1 MSIGPENWRYGIDN
15 DTFSKLGLGGGLF
28 KDVERIMNN
37 NGNFGGAEGLLSS
50 QQVAT
55 ALEGCQ
61 QIVLASSR
69 EPFQQCLKSL
79 AAQLMEFAEATVVD
93 AEQAHY
99 FEVHRSVNSQ
109 ARNLERV
116 FAETLLTHFEQFK
129 DGQLHTHT
137 GEEKYSKDMLSLVEN
152 EDLEETIAISSIN
165 HAALDENVE
174 PLWQLAM
181 RFGALRGRGELPAE
195 QNPTSPVQFCEAMR
209 QALRLTE
216 WDAKIKILAYRTFSK
231 LFVPTLASLYL
242 ELNHYL
248 SEKLGLPELD
258 YAAASASSAMSD
270 IYATAD
276 EQPASNEPQEA
287 VDDGAPGLQNF
298 GAGAGAGA
306 GGVVTPDANQP
317 TDQYQSHLFSAI
329 RSLQGSLQA
338 NNTGGVRP
346 SAPVSAPAPMAQ
358 QQAFV
363 PGSSG
368 LRHIGSQQNM
378 LGPSAQGFVPVQ
390 AGAAVF
396 NEEQLLTALQNLQEG
411 VSAAT
416 AEIMRASSDQPID
429 NVPAQS
435 VAALVRQFSEEL
447 LQTAEEEGQ
456 AVDNNDM
463 QIIDLVGMVFDYMLS
478 DDNLPNSIKTLLSY
492 LHTPFLK
499 TAFIDPDFFES
510 PDHPA
515 RLLLNSLAEAGIRWV
530 SNDGTAQYDIY
541 PRVRNVVQRILDD
554 FDSDIRIYAELLLD
568 FSSYTKKIAR
578 RQELLER
585 RATEKVQGEE
595 RLREVKIKVNK
606 AVNQRISGVEL
617 PSAVLLLLLQPW
629 SDYLVFVLLRH
640 GDESAEW
647 DQALATIDD
656 VVWSVQP
663 KGKPEERTRQLELHD
678 SLCDRL
684 QAGFDTIAYEQDKID
699 KLCDALAA
707 LQKMALQSKPVELA
721 PQATR
726 NKLEIIAAKKAG
738 ATAVDESISEEEQRM
753 VNSLKMIEFGTWF
766 EFGAGRRLKVAW
778 YNSTVLQY
786 MLVDQ
791 MGKKVAMKSGLELAR
806 EMLSGEARVISGST
820 KPFFERALENIF
832 HSLNA
837 QAESIKPDPN
847 KELH

>member
-1 MSIGPENWRYGIDN
+1 VSIGPENRRYGIDN
-15 DTFSKLGLGGGLF
+15 DTLSKLGLGGGLF

-50 QQVAT
+50 QQIAT
-55 ALEGCQ
+55 TLAGCQ

-99 FEVHRSVNSQ
+99 FEIHRSVNSQ
-109 ARNLERV
+109 ARGLEGA
-116 FAETLLTHFEQFK
+116 FAETLVAHFEQFK

-174 PLWQLAM
+174 QLWQLAM

-195 QNPTSPVQFCEAMR
+195 QNPISPVQFCEAMR
-209 QALRLTE
+209 QALGRTE

-242 ELNHYL
+242 ELNLYL

-258 YAAASASSAMSD
+258 YASAAAGSAMSD
-270 IYATAD
+270 IYAAGD
-276 EQPASNEPQEA
+276 EQSALSEA
-287 VDDGAPGLQNF
+287 QDIVDDGTQPSQNI

-306 GGVVTPDANQP
+306 GVGTPDASQP

-329 RSLQGSLQA
+329 RSLQGNLQA
-338 NNTGGVRP
+338 GNAGVVRQTT
-346 SAPVSAPAPMAQ
+346 SASVPMGQ
-358 QQAFV
+358 PGAFV

-368 LRHIGSQQNM
+368 LRHIGSQLNR
-378 LGPSAQGFVPVQ
+378 LGPSSQGFVPAQ
-390 AGAAVF
+390 EGAAVF
-396 NEEQLLTALQNLQEG
+396 NEEQLLAALQNLQDG

-429 NVPAQS
+429 SVPAQS
-435 VAALVRQFSEEL
+435 VATLVRQFSEEL

-640 GDESAEW
+640 GDDSTEW
-647 DQALATIDD
+647 DQALETIAD

-663 KGKPEERTRQLELHD
+663 KEKPEERTRQLELHD

-707 LQKMALQSKPVELA
+707 LQKMALQSKSVELA
-721 PQATR
+721 PQETR

-738 ATAVDESISEEEQRM
+738 ATAVDENISEEEQRM

-837 QAESIKPDPN
+837 QAESIKPAPN